1 MWAYVFQQRKKTKS
15 KLYHF
20 KRATMTHVP
29 SRPFFHMHY
38 AVLGWLQPQVSQKNA
53 SSNGQAS
60 MEASLYCLPWW
71 LLAVAN

>member
-1 MWAYVFQQRKKTKS
+1 
-15 KLYHF
+15 
-20 KRATMTHVP
+20 MTHVP

-60 MEASLYCLPWW
+60 MEASLYCLPCL